1 MRSEKTMQLERA
13 KNDRRPQASGRSC
26 APAGKYGQGAPLRR
40 QNEDRFAVPASSC
53 KRAGA
58 MSDAR
63 RSERIG
69 RAARFSE
76 RQLQA
81 WVLDHRE
88 QTRTQRNRRTSSRA

>member
-1 MRSEKTMQLERA
+1 MTNDPIRQADIERRLANLA
-13 KNDRRPQASGRSC
+13 K
-26 APAGKYGQGAPLRR
+26 APPLRC

-81 WVLDHRE
+81 WILDYRE
-88 QTRTQRNRRTSSRA
+88 QACTQRNRRQSSRA

>member
-1 MRSEKTMQLERA
+1 MEKIDVKMDNVEFLRALEHLIDHQHEVR
-13 KNDRRPQASGRSC
+13 NG
-26 APAGKYGQGAPLRR
+26 
-40 QNEDRFAVPASSC
+40 RFAVPASSC

-88 QTRTQRNRRTSSRA
+88 QACTQRNRRQSSRA